1 MQTWYKILIEKGT
14 LYGLYFSS
22 FYLMSK
28 PNQSTCPFGLH
39 FGFMHLGLAFYLFI
53 YLLESFG
60 LHFGF
65 MRLRLALFFF
75 FWHFGFM
82 RLASSFLTSTF
93 CTVLH
98 CS

>member
-28 PNQSTCPFGLH
+28 PNQFTCPFGLH

-75 FWHFGFM
+75 FFFKFKFKFVQNFQM
-82 RLASSFLTSTF
+82 Y
-93 CTVLH
+93 
-98 CS
+98 